1 MNLYLYLIHQII
13 INHQAK
19 ITKSLLFKS
28 GPNFEQYSRSFVTK
42 PNFLYHSFE
51 MVFNSNPEQS
61 LYEIILYELKQ
72 QYPEYT
78 DYLEEKWMTWK
89 NEDISSLIHDLTPD
103 VLAKTAGQL
112 KKQYYLIK

>member
-1 MNLYLYLIHQII
+1 
-13 INHQAK
+13 
-19 ITKSLLFKS
+19 
-28 GPNFEQYSRSFVTK
+28 
-42 PNFLYHSFE
+42 
-51 MVFNSNPEQS
+51 MVFNSNPEQN
-61 LYEIILYELKQ
+61 LYEIMLYELKQ

-78 DYLEEKWMTWK
+78 DYLEEKWMAWK

>member
-1 MNLYLYLIHQII
+1 
-13 INHQAK
+13 
-19 ITKSLLFKS
+19 
-28 GPNFEQYSRSFVTK
+28 
-42 PNFLYHSFE
+42 
-51 MVFNSNPEQS
+51 MVFNSNPEQN

-89 NEDISSLIHDLTPD
+89 NEDISSLSHDLTPD